1 MTEIPGGL
9 ALVRLTVLTD
19 GEQFFGSFGAPSLY
33 RIQKATID
41 ERSKTGDV
49 TSTSSDAL
57 TPAGSARATHV
68 AGETIVCVSDVEVT
82 LVQASYDPILN
93 LFSTPNFIRVG
104 TYLRIEIFPD
114 GPASSPWDILV
125 SQVTNFRHEIDANG
139 LQPITLTAISRG
151 AWVRPGE

>member
-19 GEQFFGSFGAPSLY
+19 GEQAFGAFGTPTLY
-33 RIQKATID
+33 RIQKATVD

-49 TSTSSDAL
+49 TSTSSDAI

-93 LFSTPNFIRVG
+93 LFGAPNLIRVG
-104 TYLRIEIFPD
+104 TYLQIEIFPD
-114 GPASSPWDILV
+114 GLTSTPWDITV
-125 SQVTNFRHEIDANG
+125 TQVTNVRHEVDTNG

-151 AWVRPGE
+151 AWSRPT